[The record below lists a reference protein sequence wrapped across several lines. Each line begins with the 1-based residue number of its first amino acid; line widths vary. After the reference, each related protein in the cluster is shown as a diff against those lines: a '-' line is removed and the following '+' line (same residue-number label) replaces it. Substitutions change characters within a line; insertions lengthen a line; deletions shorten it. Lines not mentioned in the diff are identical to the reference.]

1 MLEKIIIIKKNVK
14 HIILKVKPNGEVIL
28 TAPKIITNEH
38 IDYIL
43 KKRAKWI
50 EKKQEF
56 FASFQVNTKEYVSG
70 EDFKYLG
77 RSYRLKVIESKKECV
92 KLQRGYLEIYVKNKS
107 DLKRKQN
114 LVYEWYYEK
123 ALFHFFNILQE
134 FNKIVKQE
142 IKDIKIRQMKTR
154 WGSCNP
160 YKSYINLNIELIKKP
175 KICIE
180 YVVLHELVHLIYPNH
195 SQEFYNYLSLYMADW
210 EKRKEI
216 LEKANI

>member
-1 MLEKIIIIKKNVK
+1 MLENIQITKKDVK
-14 HIILKVKPNGEVIL
+14 NITLKVKPSGEVIL
-28 TAPKIITNEH
+28 TAPKITSDEH
-38 IDYIL
+38 IKFII

-50 EKKQEF
+50 EKKKEF
-56 FASFQVNTKEYVSG
+56 FALFETIKKEYVSG

-77 RSYRLKVIESKKECV
+77 RSYRLKVIESKKEAV
-92 KLQRGYLEIYVKNKS
+92 KLQRGYLEIYVKNKN

-123 ALFHFFNILQE
+123 ALLHFFNILQE

-160 YKSYINLNIELIKKP
+160 HKSYINLNIELIKKP

-180 YVVLHELVHLIYPNH
+180 YVVFHELVHLIYPNH
-195 SQEFYNYLSLYMADW
+195 SKEFYNYLSLYMSDW

-216 LEKANI
+216 LESLI